1 MKLNTIQKMMV
12 DTGMLEIK
20 LPVKHD
26 TYEYPVVV
34 NGVECD
40 MCGMKEHPD
49 LIRGVAEL
57 DICESC
63 FDHHN

>member
-1 MKLNTIQKMMV
+1 MV

-34 NGVECD
+34 NGVECTY
-40 MCGMKEHPD
+40 CGTMEH
-49 LIRGVAEL
+49 
-57 DICESC
+57 ESESRSYGDVDVC
-63 FDHHN
+63 DSCYEGMIA